1 MAPFDRFE
9 GAVETWLGI
18 PPSVT
23 EGLLA
28 TTLVLL
34 TYLALGRL
42 GRRIVSR
49 VVGDPSLRFQVNKG
63 VGYFFGVVASVIVLK
78 IWVHGVTGLA
88 TYLGL
93 LSAGLAIAL
102 QDPVA
107 NFAGWIFIV
116 VRRPFG
122 VGDRVQIGQHTGD
135 VVDIRPFQ
143 FVMMEV
149 GNWVRADQS
158 TGRIIRVPNALVFKN
173 PVANYDEAFGYVW
186 NELEVLVTMESD
198 WKAAKEALH
207 RIVNEHTEKLTPD
220 VTQRIRLAADRLH
233 IKFGKLTPVVWTSVA
248 DSGVRLTIR
257 YLCKPRERRSSASEI
272 WESILEAFAKMPAV
286 DFAYPT
292 TRYFDHALE
301 GKRANGTDRETRPPV
316 AASD

>member
-9 GAVETWLGI
+9 EAVETWLGI
-18 PPSVT
+18 PPSVS
-23 EGLLA
+23 EGVVA
-28 TTLVLL
+28 TAVVLVA
-34 TYLALGRL
+34 YLALVRL

-49 VVGDPSLRFQVNKG
+49 VVGDQSLRFQVNKAF
-63 VGYFFGVVASVIVLK
+63 GYFLGIIACAVIVK

-88 TYLGL
+88 TYFGL

-107 NFAGWIFIV
+107 NFAGWIYIV
-116 VRRPFG
+116 ARRPFG
-122 VGDRVQIGQHTGD
+122 IGDRVQIGQHTGD

-186 NELEVLVTMESD
+186 NELEVMVTMESD
-198 WKAAKEALH
+198 WKAAKAALY

-233 IKFGKLTPVVWTSVA
+233 IKFGKLTPVIWTSVA

-272 WESILEAFAKMPAV
+272 WESILEAFAAMPV

-292 TRYFDHALE
+292 TRHFDHATE
-301 GKRANGTDRETRPPV
+301 GKAAHPAEEPP
-316 AASD
+316 A